1 MQCLESDDAEQKGIA
16 GYSETL
22 NSHLCVQRTTDIE
35 SDFTS
40 LSRVHVLSSIQKHY

>member
-1 MQCLESDDAEQKGIA
+1 MQCPESDDAEQKGIA

-22 NSHLCVQRTTDIE
+22 DSPLCVERTKEE

-40 LSRVHVLSSIQKHY
+40 LSGVHVLSSIQKHY